1 MRLAWA
7 TDIHLN
13 FLSAEQI
20 RTFGEEVAN
29 LEPDWFV
36 VSGDIAEAPSLVSL
50 IEACASAAGR
60 PMCFV
65 LGNHDF
71 YSGAV
76 EPVRARASAMEPTK
90 GIWLPSVPPVRLDAD
105 TVMVGA
111 DGWGDARLGDP
122 WGTRVRLNDFLA
134 IEDLLSPDYQE
145 LLLKL
150 RAHGD
155 AEARTSER
163 VLGEALA
170 TNARR
175 IVFVTHVPPF
185 RSACWHEGAVSND
198 EWLPFF
204 TCDAVGKVLERTAR
218 QNPER
223 DFLVLCGHTHSG
235 GVLQVADNLEVRT
248 GDAEYGAP
256 RVELLSF

>member
-1 MRLAWA
+1 LAWA

-13 FLSAEQI
+13 FLEAEQVHA
-20 RTFGEEVAN
+20 FGSEVAS
-29 LEPDWFV
+29 LDADHFV
-36 VSGDIAEAPSLVSL
+36 VSGDIAEAPSVVSQ
-50 IEACASAAGR
+50 IEACARAARR
-60 PMCFV
+60 PMYFV

-76 EPVRARASAMEPTK
+76 ESVREAARAMDPSL
-90 GIWLPSVPPVRLDAD
+90 GIWLPSTKPVWLDD
-105 TVMVGA
+105 ETVMVGA

-134 IEDLLSPDYQE
+134 IEDLLSPDYEE

-155 AEARTSER
+155 AEAKTAER
-163 VLGEALA
+163 VLASALR

-175 IVFVTHVPPF
+175 VVFVTHVPPF
-185 RSACWHEGAVSND
+185 RGACWHDGTVSND

-204 TCDAVGKVLERTAR
+204 TCEAVGRVLERTAR
-218 QNPER
+218 KNLER
-223 DFLVLCGHTHSG
+223 DFLVLCGHTHSE

-248 GDAEYGAP
+248 GGAEYGAP
-256 RVELLSF
+256 RVELLQ